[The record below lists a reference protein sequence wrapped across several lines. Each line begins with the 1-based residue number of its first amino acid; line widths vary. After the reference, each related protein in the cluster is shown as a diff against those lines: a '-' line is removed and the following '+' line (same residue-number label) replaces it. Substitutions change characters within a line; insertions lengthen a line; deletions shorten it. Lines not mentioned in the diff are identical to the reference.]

1 LAGWILLHGRQ
12 EPSCQ
17 LLDGDENEGSI
28 ALGDEGTFC
37 NAGAMS
43 AKGQKRT
50 LRELFDHRTSPW
62 KIRDSHVGS
71 GHTWF

>member
-1 LAGWILLHGRQ
+1 M
-12 EPSCQ
+12 
-17 LLDGDENEGSI
+17 LDGDENEGSI
-28 ALGDEGTFC
+28 ALGDERTFC

-43 AKGQKRT
+43 QKRT
-50 LRELFDHRTSPW
+50 LRELFDHRTGPW